1 MWSIKI
7 VPIRKRVLG
16 SGNLYKIP
24 TRSHFIMVIS
34 WGTWTSWPSAISVLF
49 CLFKWV
55 LDSPPGKH
63 MVPLFKLI
71 QKGHVSVEA
80 PGEPGFFCSSTALQ
94 DTFSFRDSARH
105 QHITV
110 WAVDIIWHWVVV
122 GISEEIHPGKQAGIT
137 SSWGLSCAKGESGC
151 PFCGKRGC
159 LCS

>member
-80 PGEPGFFCSSTALQ
+80 PGEPGFFCSTTVLQ
-94 DTFSFRDSARH
+94 GNIFLQRLSKAPTYH
-105 QHITV
+105 C
-110 WAVDIIWHWVVV
+110 
-122 GISEEIHPGKQAGIT
+122 
-137 SSWGLSCAKGESGC
+137 LSCWHNLTLGGC
-151 PFCGKRGC
+151 RNFWRNPSWQTGRHYKQLRSL
-159 LCS
+159 LCQGRVWMPVLW